1 MHAARSVAHLSDKR
15 FLTMFSSSHAARS
28 HPRRGYGH
36 GATTAA
42 WIFWLREQ
50 TFIPYSPIPMAHH
63 RKEDT
68 SPATKAD
75 IAHVLDKLGALATA
89 FDEHRKSFAEHD
101 KVMQAQIKTVLDLMD
116 GRFDEMDEKF
126 SELFTKLDDA

>member
-1 MHAARSVAHLSDKR
+1 
-15 FLTMFSSSHAARS
+15 
-28 HPRRGYGH
+28 
-36 GATTAA
+36 
-42 WIFWLREQ
+42 
-50 TFIPYSPIPMAHH
+50 MAHH

-126 SELFTKLDDA
+126 SELFTKLDDACFNKSIEQDASIRNLSRRVATVERRLGIAA